1 MTSESPI
8 RLIAIDIDGTL
19 LDSRGALP
27 ARNRHA
33 VHRAIEQG
41 FHVALVTGRAFHH
54 ARPIAEALAP
64 DSGADDLALIVSN
77 GALTKRVD
85 GATLDG
91 RLIPRKTAAAIVE
104 AMRPRHRGVAVIFD
118 RSDARQYVFERIDWS
133 HPQRHWYYE
142 RNRAFITRV
151 EPIDEALT
159 EDPAQV
165 AFTGGVEQMRALAGE
180 IRALR
185 PAPDVTITL
194 TEYAERDFSL
204 LDLIAGGWSKGA
216 ALRELRLPPGAR
228 PHRGHGGRRQPER
241 PRDAGVRR
249 ASRRDGKRRGPA
261 QATRLGDHRDPRRM
275 RPRGRHRQCRRPWF
289 GHALKPGRPGHPR
302 RHAAGVSASAVANV
316 RARTHQIAVTKVP
329 TRMRPVEI
337 PIQRPTTP
345 QPIAKQSR

>member
-165 AFTGGVEQMRALAGE
+165 AFTGGVERMRALAGE

-216 ALRELRLPPGAR
+216 ALREHACRLGLDRTAVMAVGDNLNDREMLEFAGHPVVMGNAVDPLKQLGWEITAT
-228 PHRGHGGRRQPER
+228 HDECGLADAIDSVVGHGSDMP
-241 PRDAGVRR
+241 
-249 ASRRDGKRRGPA
+249 
-261 QATRLGDHRDPRRM
+261 
-275 RPRGRHRQCRRPWF
+275 
-289 GHALKPGRPGHPR
+289 
-302 RHAAGVSASAVANV
+302 
-316 RARTHQIAVTKVP
+316 
-329 TRMRPVEI
+329 
-337 PIQRPTTP
+337 
-345 QPIAKQSR
+345 